1 MVIVR
6 SGSGLRVR
14 GGRGVEAESRGG
26 GGGGGGGGVGGRGG
40 GGVLFNG
47 AWVAEEPQGK
57 NFAIKIK

>member
-1 MVIVR
+1 MVVVR

-14 GGRGVEAESRGG
+14 GGRGVEAESH
-26 GGGGGGGGVGGRGG
+26 GGGGGGGGVR
-40 GGVLFNG
+40 GVLFNG